1 MPANLYNADVRD
13 GNTLV
18 FWPADA
24 AHHGQWICMA
34 NNSMGEEK
42 VMIRVQVTSPLMVNI
57 EPKHAQVDA
66 GRSVTF
72 NCSSTGGPIIRPPM
86 WYYNGK
92 SMINIF
98 REHVRDQR
106 IRLIESHILHIA
118 AVRRQDIGNIFNV
131 YHAEFNP
138 FFFFLGAYQCV
149 VQSEHDEAQATV
161 ELKLGDVAPLLL
173 KTFQD
178 RQIVEP
184 ANTISLRCEVIG
196 TPLPQIRWFLDGQP
210 IPNLSRFRVG
220 DHVTNESKVVS
231 YVNITNIRVVDGG
244 EVCLEFI

>member
-1 MPANLYNADVRD
+1 M
-13 GNTLV
+13 
-18 FWPADA
+18 
-24 AHHGQWICMA
+24 
-34 NNSMGEEK
+34 
-42 VMIRVQVTSPLMVNI
+42 
-57 EPKHAQVDA
+57 
-66 GRSVTF
+66 
-72 NCSSTGGPIIRPPM
+72 
-86 WYYNGK
+86 
-92 SMINIF
+92 
-98 REHVRDQR
+98 
-106 IRLIESHILHIA
+106 
-118 AVRRQDIGNIFNV
+118 
-131 YHAEFNP
+131 
-138 FFFFLGAYQCV
+138 

-184 ANTISLRCEVIG
+184 TNTLSLRCEVIG

-244 EVCLEFI
+244 EVCFEFI